1 MPSHLTIDGCMTR
14 IGLIKEGKTPADN
27 RVSLTPAQCKWIHKN
42 APHVQLV
49 AQSSSARCFSDKEYQ
64 LAGVEVKDDVS
75 DCDILLGIKEVPV
88 EQLLPGKT
96 YLFFSHTKKKQPHNQ
111 HLLRAVLD
119 KNIRLVDY
127 ECLEHE
133 DGQRIIGFGFFAG
146 VVGAHNGMMAYG
158 ERTGLFKLY
167 RVYKQLSFRELI
179 HNYFGLRLPNVK
191 IAVAGSGRVAHGILE
206 IMNLMGIHE
215 VEPEDYLKR
224 RFSYPVYTQL
234 KGAELYRN
242 KATGKYTRMEFHE
255 HPDEY
260 ECKFLPYAEQT
271 DILMNGV
278 YWEKNVP
285 RLFEKEDAKSDG
297 FIIQTIA
304 DITDDANGSVP
315 INVGDQTIEDP
326 VYGIDKITLEKTAPY
341 LNTSIDIMA
350 VGNLP
355 NELPRDASR
364 YFGEQL
370 IKHVL
375 EDLVGNGSDIID
387 RATMAKDGKLTK
399 QFEYLQDYSEGLI

>member
-1 MPSHLTIDGCMTR
+1 MIR
-14 IGLIKEGKTPADN
+14 IGLIREGKIPADN
-27 RVSLTPAQCKWIHKN
+27 RVALTPAQCKWILKN
-42 APHVQLV
+42 SSDVQV
-49 AQSSSARCFSDKEYQ
+49 IVQSSPDRCFSDREY
-64 LAGVEVKDDVS
+64 LSAGAEVKDDMS
-75 DCDILLGIKEVPV
+75 DCDILFGIKEVPV
-88 EQLLPGKT
+88 TQLIPGKT

-111 HLLRAVLD
+111 KLLRAIID
-119 KNIRLVDY
+119 KKITLIDY

-158 ERTGLFKLY
+158 NRTGLYKLD
-167 RVYKQLSFRELI
+167 RVYKQRSFRELI

-191 IAVAGSGRVAHGILE
+191 IAVTGSGRVAHGILE

-215 VEPEDYLKR
+215 VEPDEYLKR

-234 KGAELYRN
+234 KGSDLYKR
-242 KATGKYTRMEFHE
+242 KSKGKYSRIEFHE
-255 HPDEY
+255 HPEKY
-260 ECKFLPYAEQT
+260 GSLFMPYTAQT

-278 YWEKNVP
+278 YWDKNVP
-285 RLFEKEDAKSDG
+285 RLFEKEAVQSEN

-315 INVGDQTIEDP
+315 INVGDQSIENP
-326 VYGIDKITLEKTAPY
+326 IYGIDKITLEKTAPY
-341 LNTSIDIMA
+341 LSNSIDVMA

-375 EDLVGNGSDIID
+375 EDLVGNGSAIIE
-387 RATMAKDGKLTK
+387 RATMVKEGELTADYQYLSDYVAGK
-399 QFEYLQDYSEGLI
+399 Q

>member
-1 MPSHLTIDGCMTR
+1 MIR
-14 IGLIKEGKTPADN
+14 IGLIREGKIPADN
-27 RVSLTPAQCKWIHKN
+27 RVALTPAQCKWILKN
-42 APHVQLV
+42 SSDVQV
-49 AQSSSARCFSDKEYQ
+49 IVQSSPDRCFSDREYLSAGAEIKE
-64 LAGVEVKDDVS
+64 DMS
-75 DCDILLGIKEVPV
+75 DCDILFGIKEVPV
-88 EQLLPGKT
+88 SQLISGKT
-96 YLFFSHTKKKQPHNQ
+96 YLFFSHTKKKQPQNQ
-111 HLLRAVLD
+111 KLLRAIID
-119 KNIRLVDY
+119 KKITLIDY

-158 ERTGLFKLY
+158 NRTGLFKLD
-167 RVYKQLSFRELI
+167 RVYKQRSFRELI

-191 IAVAGSGRVAHGILE
+191 IAVTGSGRVAHGILE

-215 VEPEDYLKR
+215 VEPDEYLKR

-234 KGAELYRN
+234 KGSDLYKR
-242 KATGKYTRMEFHE
+242 KAKGKYSRIEFHE
-255 HPDEY
+255 HPEKY
-260 ECKFLPYAEQT
+260 ESLFLPYTTQT

-278 YWEKNVP
+278 YWDKNVP
-285 RLFEKEDAKSDG
+285 RLFEKEAVQAEN

-315 INVGDQTIEDP
+315 VNVGDQTIENP
-326 VYGIDKITLEKTAPY
+326 VYGIDKVTLEKTAPY
-341 LNTSIDIMA
+341 LPNSIDVMA

-370 IKHVL
+370 IKHIL
-375 EDLVGNGSDIID
+375 EDLVGNGSAIIE
-387 RATMAKDGKLTK
+387 RATMVKEGELTK
-399 QFEYLQDYSEGLI
+399 EFEYLREYAEGS

>member
-1 MPSHLTIDGCMTR
+1 MTR
-14 IGLIKEGKTPADN
+14 IGLIREGKIPADN
-27 RVSLTPAQCKWIHKN
+27 RVSLTPAQCKWIQKN
-42 APHVQLV
+42 APDVRIV
-49 AQSSSARCFSDKEYQ
+49 VQSSPDRCFSDKEYK
-64 LAGVEVKDDVS
+64 LAGVEVNDEIR

-88 EQLLPGKT
+88 EQLIPGKT

-111 HLLRAVLD
+111 KLLQSILE
-119 KNIRLVDY
+119 KNIRLIDY

-158 ERTGLFKLY
+158 KRTGLYNLE
-167 RVYKQLSFRELI
+167 RVYKQRSFRELI

-191 IAVAGSGRVAHGILE
+191 IAVTGSGRVAHGILE

-215 VEPEDYLKR
+215 VEPDDYLAR

-234 KGAELYRN
+234 KGSELYQHKETR
-242 KATGKYTRMEFHE
+242 KYSRMEFHE
-255 HPDEY
+255 HPELY
-260 ECKFLPYAEQT
+260 QCKFLPYAAQT

-278 YWEKNVP
+278 YWDVNVP
-285 RLFEKEDAKSDG
+285 RLFEKEDVKADN

-304 DITDDANGSVP
+304 DITDDVNGSVP
-315 INVGDQTIEDP
+315 INIGDQTIEDP
-326 VYGIDKITLEKTAPY
+326 VYGIDRITLEKKEPY
-341 LNTSIDIMA
+341 HTNSIDIMA

-370 IKHVL
+370 IKYVL
-375 EDLVGNGSDIID
+375 EDLVRNGSDIIE
-387 RATMAKDGKLTK
+387 RATLARDGKLTK
-399 QFEYLQDYSEGLI
+399 PFEYLEDYAGVK